1 MTRQMGLGLFVL
13 NTGHHAASWRDPDTT
28 PDPTIPFRNVLAL
41 AQIAERGLFDAVF
54 LADSA
59 ASPDSSTVVLG
70 RTDRAT
76 FIEPSTMA
84 AALAVRTDRIGIVIT
99 QNTTY
104 DQPYHVAR
112 RVAALD
118 QLSGGRIGCNLVTGV
133 SESEARNFNHASMPG
148 HAERYRR
155 ADEFA
160 EVVLGLWRS
169 WDPDAFSVD
178 RASGQYLDL
187 AKMRY
192 LNHQGAHFQVRG
204 PLNVAPSPQGLPV
217 MVQAGG
223 SPPGRELAARVADMV
238 YSVQGGIDSG
248 REFYADLKGRMAAY
262 GRAPDQLKIMPGLL
276 AVVAPTRAE
285 AEDKYA
291 RLQDL
296 VDPALGLAFL
306 QGLLGPD
313 IDLSRYPLDE
323 PLPDDLT
330 TNFGVTQL
338 ALLKEATLK
347 GGMTLRQLTRFATGA
362 RGHLFMCGSPADVV
376 DGMEERFT
384 TGAADG
390 FNLMPATNPGGVRD
404 FVDLVVPELQRRGL
418 FRTAYAGATLRAHLG
433 LEGGGEMA
441 SELRVEVGDSW
452 QPKA

>member
-13 NTGHHAASWRDPDTT
+13 NTGHHAASWRDPSTR
-28 PDPTIPFRNVLAL
+28 PDPAVPFRNVLAL
-41 AQIAERGLFDAVF
+41 AQLAERGLFDTVF

-59 ASPDSSTVVLG
+59 ASPDSSQVILS

-84 AALAVRTDRIGIVIT
+84 AALAVSTQNIGIVIT

-112 RVAALD
+112 RVLSLD
-118 QLSGGRIGCNLVTGV
+118 HLSGGRIGCNLVTGV
-133 SESEARNFNHASMPG
+133 SESEARNFNHAAMPD
-148 HAERYRR
+148 HTARYRR

-160 EVVLGLWRS
+160 EVVLGLWNS
-169 WDPDAFSVD
+169 WDADAFPVD
-178 RASGQYLDL
+178 RDGGRYLDL
-187 AKMRY
+187 SKMRY
-192 LNHQGAHFQVRG
+192 LNHDGEHFRVRG
-204 PLNVAPSPQGLPV
+204 PLNVARSPQHLPV

-223 SPPGRELAARVADMV
+223 SAPGRELAARVADMV

-248 REFYADLKGRMAAY
+248 RAFYTDLKGRMAAY

-276 AVVAPTRAE
+276 AVTAPTRAE

-291 RLQDL
+291 RLQDR
-296 VDPALGLAFL
+296 VDIELGLAFL

-313 IDLSRYPLDE
+313 IDLSRFPLDE
-323 PLPDDLT
+323 KLPEDLT
-330 TNFGVTQL
+330 TNFGATQL
-338 ALLKEATLK
+338 ALLQEATQK
-347 GGMTLRQLTRFATGA
+347 GGLTLRQLTRFASGA
-362 RGHLFMCGSPADVV
+362 RGHLFMCGSPADIA

-390 FNLMPATNPGGVRD
+390 FNLMPATVPGGVED

-418 FRTAYAGATLRAHLG
+418 MRTAYTGATLRAHLG
-433 LEGGGEMA
+433 LELA
-441 SELRVEVGDSW
+441 
-452 QPKA
+452 Q